1 MMRNI
6 DAWIA
11 PEQTPERV
19 ARHEAWVQEYEDA
32 ICKHW
37 EDSGEDVD
45 SEHGRNA
52 RAFIVEQMRVTSR
65 PQWMTPGEAIAELV
79 AHSDTEELSP
89 QHRIDLADA
98 MRTRAAISD
107 KEWLALVAEAMGICA
122 ESVARY
128 LPASPDK
135 GRTAVYRHIRPD
147 GTLLYVGITDNLARR
162 WAQHLALS
170 PWADG
175 SVRVTAHW
183 VETRAEA
190 KALEAEAIGGELPL
204 HNVQFI
210 PHQELMKR
218 DGTWDD
224 ALT

>member
-1 MMRNI
+1 MSI
-6 DAWIA
+6 DTWVA
-11 PEQTPERV
+11 PEQTPEKV
-19 ARHEAWVQEYEDA
+19 ARHEAWVQEYADA

-52 RAFIVEQMRVTSR
+52 RAFIVDQMRVTSR
-65 PQWMTPGEAIAELV
+65 PQWMTPGEAIAEIIAL
-79 AHSDTEELSP
+79 SDCDDLSP
-89 QHRIDLADA
+89 EQRLDLADA
-98 MRTRAAISD
+98 KRTRAAFSD
-107 KEWLALVAEAMGICA
+107 KEWLALVAGAMGMSA
-122 ESVARY
+122 QSAARY

-135 GRTAVYRHIRPD
+135 GRTAVYRHIGPD
-147 GTLLYVGITDNLARR
+147 GTLLYVGMTDNLARR

-170 PWADG
+170 PWVDG

-190 KALEAEAIGGELPL
+190 KLLEAEAIERELPR

-210 PHQELMKR
+210 PHQERMKR
-218 DGTWDD
+218 DGTWEQ
-224 ALT
+224 AMI